1 MKNRAFVVFVMF
13 VTLLGSV
20 NLFAQNKKADDI
32 LGIWLNEDKD
42 AKVEIFMAGG
52 RYYGKIIWLKD
63 PIDTET
69 NKPKL
74 DKHNPEKNLKS
85 RPILNLEILKAFKFN
100 GKDEWSDGSIYDP
113 KSGKT
118 YSCYMKF
125 EAAGKIK
132 IRGFVGV
139 SMLGR
144 STYWTKVN

>member
-32 LGIWLNEDKD
+32 VGIWLNEDKD

-74 DKHNPEKNLKS
+74 DKHNPEKTLKS

-100 GKDEWSDGSIYDP
+100 GKDEWSGGSIYDP

-118 YSCYMKF
+118 YSCYMRF
-125 EAAGKIK
+125 EAAEKIK

-144 STYWTKVN
+144 STYWTKVK

>member
-1 MKNRAFVVFVMF
+1 MKNRAFVVFVLFMT
-13 VTLLGSV
+13 VLGST
-20 NLFAQNKKADDI
+20 NLFAQAKKADDI

-52 RYYGKIIWLKD
+52 RSYGKIIWLKD

-69 NKPKL
+69 GKPKL

-100 GKDEWSDGSIYDP
+100 GKDEWKDGTIYDP

-125 EAAGKIK
+125 ESADKIK

-144 STYWTKVN
+144 STYWTKVK